1 MRPYLSVQIDSP
13 AGPTTRAVCGPWV
26 FGRGLLRRVPG
37 HVRRQH
43 DEIDTVF
50 AALIV
55 AAGIAVLFQMVVGL
69 QRQVLA
75 IVVGVRGVIQRKGA
89 AGGDAQRGGGA
100 PDLLM
105 LGLPASRRTR
115 A

>member
-1 MRPYLSVQIDSP
+1 
-13 AGPTTRAVCGPWV
+13 
-26 FGRGLLRRVPG
+26 
-37 HVRRQH
+37 
-43 DEIDTVF
+43 
-50 AALIV
+50 
-55 AAGIAVLFQMVVGL
+55 MVVGL

-105 LGLPASRRTR
+105 LGLPASGARGRRTPLLMFGVAAR
-115 A
+115 PVVDVNLPRRRRDRVLPRTEQPAFGLRKS